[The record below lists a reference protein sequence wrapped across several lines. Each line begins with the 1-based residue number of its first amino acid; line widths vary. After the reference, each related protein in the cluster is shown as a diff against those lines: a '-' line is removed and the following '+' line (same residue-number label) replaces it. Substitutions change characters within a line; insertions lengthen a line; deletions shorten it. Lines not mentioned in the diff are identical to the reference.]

1 MREVQFVG
9 EIDFEAQGQKSQN
22 YFSHQ
27 FSKTS
32 DSNFFVFKPFEK
44 LDILGRCCFLGLN
57 LINDPNL
64 NQGQLIVGGQDG
76 AVNLYQ
82 ATDFARKEAVFPS
95 YQGLILI

>member
-9 EIDFEAQGQKSQN
+9 EIDFEAQGQKSPKKI
-22 YFSHQ
+22 FLLKLR
-27 FSKTS
+27 KT
-32 DSNFFVFKPFEK
+32 FEIYIFKPCKK

-95 YQGLILI
+95 YQGLT